1 LTPAPPS
8 SGRSSWLR
16 RANSR
21 ARSSRRRRPG
31 DTVGRREPRRGNAR
45 VEPESP
51 RHGGRRLALCVPVPV
66 ENRRGLESPDGC
78 VDAEP
83 PLPDELRDRRDALK
97 RATRAVDRVNPP
109 TLQRGAN
116 GECRCTNS
124 SNERAQDANLA
135 FDRHHRRR
143 CIGPPWLLWS
153 GTAEVAA
160 RPIWEGLA
168 KYGGVETPTTRDKP
182 AKTETA
188 RLIQVLTRRR
198 AEVERSPFSASRETL
213 LQAIDHTI
221 LVLQRGH
228 VSTS

>member
-1 LTPAPPS
+1 MRRASESRVLRRIRFRSRETIAMTRCRSRLCLTPAPPLRADPRG
-8 SGRSSWLR
+8 SGGRTREPGHRGVGVPETRSG
-16 RANSR
+16 AASR
-21 ARSSRRRRPG
+21 AEA
-31 DTVGRREPRRGNAR
+31 TRESNPR
-45 VEPESP
+45 P

-109 TLQRGAN
+109 TLQRGAD

-160 RPIWEGLA
+160 RPI
-168 KYGGVETPTTRDKP
+168 
-182 AKTETA
+182 
-188 RLIQVLTRRR
+188 
-198 AEVERSPFSASRETL
+198 
-213 LQAIDHTI
+213 
-221 LVLQRGH
+221 
-228 VSTS
+228 